1 MTDSSSTPARIAK
14 RLEAAVE
21 AGTVTADTA
30 RAILNWILPDGRIEP
45 PTERAA
51 AVARDVLEAA
61 GLEFRLAKRPDPP
74 VTPGET
80 DRTHPEPEAPG
91 ADRGQKDSVLASSRG
106 SQRPQKR
113 RKGRKRTRPPYQ
125 PRAPRAD
132 AQAAQATPSKPPK
145 TPDERRIAWAWE
157 NQDEAAA
164 LLRANG
170 PALAAYGAPQ
180 VYGPGA
186 DPQIVAAVAS
196 PDAQLL
202 YYGAHRSYVSAPEL
216 LHAAEKLDVLAHAV
230 EQYLPNNRTNPILP
244 AAASGAPAVH
254 VRRDRLPALPAK
266 PGAVQSSLPFVPE
279 KPEHVLPVL
288 IRGGEVMGNNM
299 VPLRWR
305 FWYEALLSA
314 PRAAYGAEA
323 SFSATLAELVQ
334 FAGWK
339 QWREREHL
347 EPLHDALAGLYDMA
361 INWRNTEWRMVSVTN
376 PPGRGVTLDT
386 PIVFHVHVP
395 PGSRH
400 GPQIHRPTLRKLYR
414 HAPKARALLALSA
427 YWDRYGR
434 GQGGADALATS
445 PRANAWPVLT
455 KESLRLMMFP
465 DKEQRVYRTR
475 AANHAKAMH
484 KAGIIDMVESGG
496 GWRIYRPAQPT
507 R

>member
-1 MTDSSSTPARIAK
+1 MASDAAGAVH
-14 RLEAAVE
+14 AAV
-21 AGTVTADTA
+21 AGGTLTDDSA
-30 RAILNWILPDGRIEP
+30 RAILRCIDADGFVDAPNDLLEGI
-45 PTERAA
+45 
-51 AVARDVLEAA
+51 AREVIEAA
-61 GLEFRLAKRPDPP
+61 GVEFRLAKGSNLPATPRETGRTPP
-74 VTPGET
+74 ET
-80 DRTHPEPEAPG
+80 EAPA
-91 ADRGQKDSVLASSRG
+91 ADRGQKEPVSASSRG

-113 RKGRKRTRPPYQ
+113 RKRRKRTRPPSQ
-125 PRAPRAD
+125 PAPASAGD
-132 AQAAQATPSKPPK
+132 VAAQATPSRQAK
-145 TPDERRIAWAWE
+145 TPDERRIAWAWA
-157 NQDEAAA
+157 NQDEAAT

-170 PALAAYGAPQ
+170 QALATYAAPQ
-180 VYGPGA
+180 VYGPDA

-202 YYGAHRSYVSAPEL
+202 FHSAHRGHISATEL
-216 LHAAEKLDVLAHAV
+216 LQAAEKLDVLAHAV
-230 EQYLPNNRTNPILP
+230 ERYLPNNRNNPILP

-254 VRRDRLPALPAK
+254 VRKDRLPALPAK
-266 PGAVQSSLPFVPE
+266 PGAVQSALPFVPE
-279 KPEHVLPVL
+279 TPEHVLPVL
-288 IRGGEVMGNNM
+288 IRGGEAMGNNM

-314 PRAAYGAEA
+314 PFAAYGAEA
-323 SFSATLAELVQ
+323 SFAVPLAEIVQ

-347 EPLHDALAGLYDMA
+347 EPLHDALVGLYDMA

-400 GPQIHRPTLRKLYR
+400 GPQIHRPTLRQLYR

-455 KESLRLMMFP
+455 RESLRLMMFP

-484 KAGIIDMVESGG
+484 KAGIIDMVENGG
-496 GWRIYRPAQPT
+496 GWRIYRPA

>member
-1 MTDSSSTPARIAK
+1 MATDAADAVH
-14 RLEAAVE
+14 AAV
-21 AGTVTADTA
+21 ARGTLTGDTA
-30 RAILNWILPDGRIEP
+30 RAILRCIDADGCIDAP
-45 PTERAA
+45 NDLLAGI
-51 AVARDVLEAA
+51 AREVIEAA
-61 GLEFRLAKRPDPP
+61 GVEFRLAKGANLPA
-74 VTPGET
+74 TPGET
-80 DRTHPEPEAPG
+80 ERTGPETTTPDVALP
-91 ADRGQKDSVLASSRG
+91 QKAAVSASSQG

-113 RKGRKRTRPPYQ
+113 RKRRNRTQPPGPPAP
-125 PRAPRAD
+125 PRASD
-132 AQAAQATPSKPPK
+132 GAAQATPSRPTK
-145 TPDERRIAWAWE
+145 TPDERRIAWAWA

-170 PALAAYGAPQ
+170 PALAENAY
-180 VYGPGA
+180 PGITHHHTVETIA
-186 DPQIVAAVAS
+186 NRDAWLLRHAAFKRVPS
-196 PDAQLL
+196 L
-202 YYGAHRSYVSAPEL
+202 EL
-216 LHAAEKLDVLAHAV
+216 LHAAEKLGVLAHAV
-230 EQYLPNNRTNPILP
+230 ERYLPNNRNNPILP
-244 AAASGAPAVH
+244 TTVSGAPAVH
-254 VRRDRLPALPAK
+254 VRKDRLPALPAK
-266 PGAVQSSLPFVPE
+266 PGAVQSALPFVPE
-279 KPEHVLPVL
+279 TPEHVLPVL
-288 IRGGEVMGNNM
+288 IRGGETMGNNM

-314 PRAAYGAEA
+314 PLAAYGAEA
-323 SFSATLAELVQ
+323 SFAVPLARIVQ

-347 EPLHDALAGLYDMA
+347 EPLHDALVGLYDMA

-376 PPGRGVTLDT
+376 PPGRSVTLDT

-400 GPQIHRPTLRKLYR
+400 GPQIHRPTLRNLYR

-434 GQGGADALATS
+434 GQGGADAQATS

-496 GWRIYRPAQPT
+496 GWRIYRPA